1 MPGPGTNLL
10 SQIYGFVTEPLW
22 RGVHI
27 NLIPE
32 FFQPPRP
39 SSLPDESIGSF
50 ISRRVSPQMADNIVS
65 AVLHGIYAGDIW
77 QLSMK
82 SIQPLLWHMEGRHG
96 SITNALIELWKNKS
110 RFVQPSDVE
119 LTQELAAKESLRP
132 LRRIV
137 EGSSVYTFKRGLGQ
151 LGDQLQA
158 RLKQARN
165 VHIKMNSVIDQVQLD
180 KRSDGLTVS
189 TFLLTQ

>member
-1 MPGPGTNLL
+1 
-10 SQIYGFVTEPLW
+10 
-22 RGVHI
+22 
-27 NLIPE
+27 
-32 FFQPPRP
+32 
-39 SSLPDESIGSF
+39 
-50 ISRRVSPQMADNIVS
+50 MADNIVS
-65 AVLHGIYAGDIW
+65 AVLHGIYAGDIE

-82 SIQPLLWHMEGRHG
+82 SIQPMLWHMEGRHG

-119 LTQELAAKESLRP
+119 LTRELAAKESLRS
-132 LRRIV
+132 LRRVV

-158 RLKQARN
+158 RLKQAKN
-165 VHIKMNSVIDQVQLD
+165 VHIKMNSLIDQVQLD

-189 TFLLTQ
+189 TFLLTN